1 MKILI
6 FLPTYNEEEN
16 IGIMIDT
23 VNRLNLNKEI
33 LIVDDNSTDDTIKII
48 NEKLKNVKDLTL
60 IVRTGLRG
68 RGLAGRL
75 ALKYFI
81 NSDNDIF
88 VELDAD
94 FSHHPR
100 YIPEF
105 LKYFPEYDV
114 IIGSRLIDQGIE
126 EGRNKIRRFITFFA
140 NFIIRNILGIKI
152 KDCTSGFRAFKKE
165 TLKKLNFDNFISI
178 NPEIVEELLYG
189 CVLCKAR
196 IREIPITYYNRIGGK
211 SKLNFKKLLLVLI
224 GIVKIRLRGKI
235 ILR

>member
-1 MKILI
+1 M
-6 FLPTYNEEEN
+6 
-16 IGIMIDT
+16 
-23 VNRLNLNKEI
+23 
-33 LIVDDNSTDDTIKII
+33 
-48 NEKLKNVKDLTL
+48 
-60 IVRTGLRG
+60 
-68 RGLAGRL
+68 
-75 ALKYFI
+75 
-81 NSDNDIF
+81 
-88 VELDAD
+88 DAD

-100 YIPEF
+100 YITEF

-126 EGRNKIRRFITFFA
+126 EGRKKIRRFITLFG
-140 NFIIRNILGIKI
+140 NFIIRKLLGINI

-196 IREIPITYYNRIGGK
+196 IREIPITYYNRSGGE

-235 ILR
+235 ILK

>member
-1 MKILI
+1 M
-6 FLPTYNEEEN
+6 PTYNEEEN
-16 IGIMIDT
+16 IGRMIDT
-23 VNRLNLNKEI
+23 VNRLNFNKEI
-33 LIVDDNSTDDTIKII
+33 LIVDDNSTDETIEII
-48 NEKLKNVKDLTL
+48 NEKLKQFKDLTL
-60 IVRTGLRG
+60 IVRTDQKG

-81 NSDNDIF
+81 KSDNDIF

-100 YIPEF
+100 YITEF

-126 EGRNKIRRFITFFA
+126 EGRNKIRRFITLFG
-140 NFIIRNILGIKI
+140 NFIIRKILGINI

-196 IREIPITYYNRIGGK
+196 IREIPITYYNRSGGE

-235 ILR
+235 ILK